1 MRDSWGGL
9 PKLKAGAE
17 EAGDMV
23 GGTGRSGLVV
33 WRLLKTTVLMHASV
47 FSAQGEQAFWDC
59 THQTPLLAQ
68 CVPALSSGQQL
79 HPVLW
84 VPDSGGR
91 FFKKNNCI
99 CFYFVLHWVFAAF
112 HGLSLVA
119 VSGGYSMLLL
129 FVSRLLVADGSLAA
143 EHGI

>member
-1 MRDSWGGL
+1 MRDLGWP

-33 WRLLKTTVLMHASV
+33 WRLIKSTVLTHASV

-59 THQTPLLAQ
+59 THQALLPAQ
-68 CVPALSSGQQL
+68 RVPALSSGQQL

-84 VPDSGGR
+84 VPG
-91 FFKKNNCI
+91 FWWMIFLKNNFI
-99 CFYFVLHWVFAAF
+99 CFYFVLHWVFVAF
-112 HGLSLVA
+112 HGLSSCSEWGLI
-119 VSGGYSMLLL
+119 SMLLL
-129 FVSRLLVADGSLAA
+129 FVSRLLIAEGSLAA